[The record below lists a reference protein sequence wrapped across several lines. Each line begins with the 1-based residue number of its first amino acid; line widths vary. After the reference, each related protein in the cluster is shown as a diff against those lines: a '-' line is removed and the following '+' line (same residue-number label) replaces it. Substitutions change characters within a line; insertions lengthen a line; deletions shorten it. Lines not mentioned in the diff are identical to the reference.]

1 MVETDRRPIHLALL
15 DIMMPQMDGFELA
28 ERLKERRP
36 GLKVLHMSGHTEGVT
51 SRRVHSEAV
60 RGDIV
65 GG

>member
-1 MVETDRRPIHLALL
+1 
-15 DIMMPQMDGFELA
+15 MDGFELA